1 MLLLVNPTKSIAMP
15 DNLQITGS
23 TQNVRINIHQA
34 KDLNYW
40 TSKLGVSVIN
50 LKIAV
55 SESTG
60 KVEDVER
67 WLKRH
72 KYIA

>member
-1 MLLLVNPTKSIAMP
+1 MP
-15 DNLQITGS
+15 DNLQMTGS
-23 TQNVRINIHQA
+23 QNDVRINIHQA
-34 KDLNYW
+34 KDLSYW

-60 KVEDVER
+60 KVGDVEN

-72 KYIA
+72 KYIS

>member
-1 MLLLVNPTKSIAMP
+1 MP
-15 DNLQITGS
+15 ENLQSTGS
-23 TQNVRINIHQA
+23 SKEVRINIHQS

-40 TSKLGVSVIN
+40 TSKFGVSVIN

-60 KVEDVER
+60 KAEDVEK